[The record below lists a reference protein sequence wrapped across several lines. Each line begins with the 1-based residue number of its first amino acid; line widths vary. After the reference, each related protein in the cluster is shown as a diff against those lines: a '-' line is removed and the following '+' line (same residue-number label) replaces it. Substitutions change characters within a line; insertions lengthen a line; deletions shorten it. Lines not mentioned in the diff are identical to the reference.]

1 MTDDEMTD
9 QEMKCEKAIELLPD
23 YLQGSLDDVRMK
35 QMEAHVAQ
43 CAQCGDEAALW
54 HKLGSMPEVQPS
66 PMLRSRFESMLETY
80 QEGRWEKANLTSER
94 NKFQDLSHLLN
105 WVRRPSMS
113 AAWAAVLVVAA
124 FLGGKYMDR
133 GGSQSPDEV
142 KKIHQELTDMRQLVV
157 LSMLQQQSASE
168 RLQAVSYSRNWNA
181 PQTAPDP
188 KVLSALMHTL
198 QYDQSVDVRL
208 AALDALTR
216 YGSRTDVRKGLIDAL
231 EGQQSPLVQVALID
245 ALVDMHDPGAVQQLK
260 KLQENPKLD
269 PSVRKRA
276 DWGVTQLS

>member
-1 MTDDEMTD
+1 MNNEDMN
-9 QEMKCEKAIELLPD
+9 CEKVSELLPD

-35 QMEAHVAQ
+35 QVEAHVAQ

-54 HKLGSMPEVQPS
+54 HKLGSLPDVQPS

-94 NKFQDLSHLLN
+94 NKFQDLGHLLD

-113 AAWAAVLVVAA
+113 AAWAAVLVIAA
-124 FLGGKYMDR
+124 FLGGRYMDR
-133 GGSQSPDEV
+133 GKTSPDPQV
-142 KKIHQELTDMRQLVV
+142 AQIHEELTNMRQLVV

-168 RLQAVSYSRNWNA
+168 RLQAVSYSRNWSGPRA
-181 PQTAPDP
+181 EPDP
-188 KVLSALMHTL
+188 KVLSALLHTL

-216 YGSRTDVRKGLIDAL
+216 YGSRPDVRKGLIDAL